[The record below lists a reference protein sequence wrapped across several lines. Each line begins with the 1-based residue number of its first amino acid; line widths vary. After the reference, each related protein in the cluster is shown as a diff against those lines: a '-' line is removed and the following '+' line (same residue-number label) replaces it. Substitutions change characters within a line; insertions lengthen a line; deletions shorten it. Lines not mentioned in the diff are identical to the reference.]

1 MKKQR
6 KNGSKG
12 KKMWVKTML
21 VMSQELMFAKKQK

>member
-12 KKMWVKTML
+12 EKKWVKTML